1 MNHNDFYLLNGWER
15 KHLAFGSASIHALLT
30 ANPTRKYLPPSG
42 KLDRRSMIVLVLL
55 LAGDIH
61 LNPGPMQTRS
71 QSCRLEELASQLA
84 SLLLQQQ
91 LRDDNRDSGD
101 RGINGD
107 FDIPPRTPRQTDT
120 HEAVMRGRE
129 PRSEGTNIRHVV
141 SYPASISTA
150 KATTDPPSPH
160 RSKQHG
166 RPQAGCCNG
175 QRQIFAS

>member
-1 MNHNDFYLLNGWER
+1 MRQHHLEKESNESGDKMNHNDVYLLNGWER

-61 LNPGPMQTRS
+61 LNPGLVQTRS

-84 SLLLQQQ
+84 SQLASLPLQQQ
-91 LRDDNRDSGD
+91 LRDDNREHGDSGD

-107 FDIPPRTPRQTDT
+107 FDIPPGTPRQTDT
-120 HEAVMRGRE
+120 HEAVTRGRE

-141 SYPASISTA
+141 GHI
-150 KATTDPPSPH
+150 
-160 RSKQHG
+160 
-166 RPQAGCCNG
+166 NG
-175 QRQIFAS
+175 